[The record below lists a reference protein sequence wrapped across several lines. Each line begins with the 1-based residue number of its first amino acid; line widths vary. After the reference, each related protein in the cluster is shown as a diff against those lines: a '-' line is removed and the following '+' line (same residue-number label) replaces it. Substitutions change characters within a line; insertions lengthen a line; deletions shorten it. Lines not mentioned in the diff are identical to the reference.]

1 MRKFGK
7 KAFTGIFKLAAF
19 ALAAILL
26 FFLIKN
32 QWNAGNAFKGMIGL
46 FGL

>member
-1 MRKFGK
+1 MRKIGK

-32 QWNAGNAFKGMIGL
+32 QWNVGL
-46 FGL
+46 HPINHFSAK